1 MNVHVNLLHD
11 DERRYQGLVG
21 RKFIVIAA
29 TSAVVGLLAIVGTLL
44 GYNLISAQQELQQ
57 LRASWK
63 QTEPQ
68 YKRFLAQQK
77 VRDLAAGVL
86 GELRGATHGR
96 LPMHD
101 FLLEVQR
108 VVAPFPVQLDR
119 ITITSEASL
128 VQPPPPKVA
137 VKLDEPK
144 PEGPV
149 APPAAITNAPPPPPP
164 PPAIPARRWRVTLTG
179 RVFGEQGHSA
189 VVALA
194 TQLQRSPPLAEIWE
208 SVRLQ
213 NLARAPG
220 EAHRGEQLFTIEGLT
235 KLRKCE

>member
-1 MNVHVNLLHD
+1 MNVHVNFLHD

-29 TSAVVGLLAIVGTLL
+29 SSAVVGLLAIVGTLL
-44 GYNLISAQQELQQ
+44 GYNLISAQQELQM
-57 LRASWK
+57 LRASWR
-63 QTEPQ
+63 QTEQQ
-68 YKRFLAQQK
+68 YKSFLAQQK

-108 VVAPFPVQLDR
+108 IVAPFPVQLDH

-137 VKLDEPK
+137 VS
-144 PEGPV
+144 
-149 APPAAITNAPPPPPP
+149 APAGTAGILAGAWDSVDMVFLGSQDASVGRNNNKESTK
-164 PPAIPARRWRVTLTG
+164 RR
-179 RVFGEQGHSA
+179 FM
-189 VVALA
+189 
-194 TQLQRSPPLAEIWE
+194 QL
-208 SVRLQ
+208 
-213 NLARAPG
+213 G
-220 EAHRGEQLFTIEGLT
+220 G
-235 KLRKCE
+235 